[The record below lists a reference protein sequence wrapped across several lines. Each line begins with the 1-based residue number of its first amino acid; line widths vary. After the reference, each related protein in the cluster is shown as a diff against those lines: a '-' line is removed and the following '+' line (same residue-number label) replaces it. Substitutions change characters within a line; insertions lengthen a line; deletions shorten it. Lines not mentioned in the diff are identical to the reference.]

1 MKRSIILLG
10 LIIVGGI
17 AINQS
22 DSESAN
28 NIKAQVIGHA
38 ASTTDYL
45 QSKVNNFIK
54 KEKIV
59 QSTTVKDPTG
69 EKTKTAS
76 ENQTTPSNQT
86 PILSIMNGFSV
97 DNTYYYH
104 FTKKTPSSVKQVFET
119 AIDAYNNTGL
129 VNLVAGTGT
138 SKQNRITFSIY
149 YKDEG
154 NNASSIELGNGG
166 PKLIYNTADVNKHA
180 VNHATA
186 SINMNYSESV
196 TASVA
201 MHEVGHALGLDHSDD
216 MNSVMYPT
224 NQNVTQL
231 SDGDI
236 AGLKNIY

>member
-10 LIIVGGI
+10 LLIIGGV
-17 AINQS
+17 AIDQS
-22 DSESAN
+22 DSKPAD
-28 NIKAQVIGHA
+28 NIKAQVIGHVTN
-38 ASTTDYL
+38 TTNYL
-45 QSKVNNFIK
+45 QSKVNSFVQN
-54 KEKIV
+54 EKSI

-104 FTKKTPSSVKQVFET
+104 FTNKTPESVKQVFET
-119 AIDAYNNTGL
+119 AIDSYNDTGL

-138 SKQNRITFSIY
+138 AKQNRITFSIY
-149 YKDEG
+149 HKNEGYK
-154 NNASSIELGNGG
+154 ASSIELGNGG
-166 PKLIYNTADVNKHA
+166 PKLIYNTNDVNKHA
-180 VNHATA
+180 INHATA

-196 TASVA
+196 TVSVA
-201 MHEVGHALGLDHSDD
+201 MNEVGHALGLDHSDD